1 MVRVA
6 DQQFYSSLFSDLQH
20 TRGRILGA
28 QEQVSSGLRVR
39 KPSDD
44 PSAFGEVVRHKA
56 SLSKTQQAIRNIQ
69 FSTARLD
76 VADNAL
82 SQAGNLLARAKE
94 LAVRARSD
102 TNTAAERAAIAQEV
116 RQIHRQLVG
125 IANTEVNGQTV
136 FAGTRTDVSPFVIT
150 VGDTVVYQ
158 GNGET
163 QSVEVEPGQLV
174 QVTIP
179 GDQVFAG
186 PNTNVFDG
194 LRDLLAALETNNG
207 SGIAAG
213 IATIDLALTQVSAA
227 HGQIGAFASRLQAS
241 HETLLATVEVTQRIL
256 SEQGDADLAKAVSDL
271 QRYQVAFEAT
281 SEAIGRILNLSLLPF
296 LR

>member
-1 MVRVA
+1 VRVT
-6 DQQFYSSLFSDLQH
+6 DQQFYEPLFNDLQQ
-20 TRGRILGA
+20 TRARILSA
-28 QEQVSSGLRVR
+28 QEQVSSGLRVA

-56 SLSKTQQAIRNIQ
+56 VLSKTQQVIRNIQ
-69 FSTARLD
+69 FATARLD
-76 VADNAL
+76 IADSAL
-82 SQAGNLLARAKE
+82 TQASNLLARAKE

-102 TNTAAERAAIAQEV
+102 TNTSTERTAIAQEV

-125 IANTEVNGQTV
+125 IANTEANGQTV

-163 QSVEVEPGQLV
+163 QSIEVESGQTV

-179 GDQVFAG
+179 GSQVFAG
-186 PNTNVFDG
+186 PTANVFDG

-213 IATIDLALTQVSAA
+213 IADVDLALTQVSAA
-227 HGQIGAFASRLQAS
+227 HGQIGAFASRLQSS
-241 HETLLATVEVTQRIL
+241 HESVLATAEITQRIL
-256 SEQGDADLAKAVSDL
+256 SEHGDADLVKAVSDL
-271 QRYQVAFEAT
+271 QRHQVSFEAT
-281 SEAIGRILNLSLLPF
+281 SDALGRLLNLSLLTF

>member
-1 MVRVA
+1 MQR
-6 DQQFYSSLFSDLQH
+6 
-20 TRGRILGA
+20 TRARILGA
-28 QEQVSSGLRVR
+28 QEQVSSGLRVG

-56 SLSKTQQAIRNIQ
+56 SLSKTQQAIRNIH

-82 SQAGNLLARAKE
+82 SQAANLLARAKE
-94 LAVRARSD
+94 LAVQARSD
-102 TNTAAERAAIAQEV
+102 TNTASERAAIAQEV

-125 IANTEVNGQTV
+125 IANTEVNGHTV
-136 FAGTRTDVSPFVIT
+136 FAGTRTDVAPFVIT
-150 VGDTVVYQ
+150 AGDTVVYQ

-179 GDQVFAG
+179 GDQVFSG
-186 PNTNVFDG
+186 PGVNVFDG

-213 IATIDLALTQVSAA
+213 IANVDRALTQISAA
-227 HGQIGAFASRLQAS
+227 HGQIGALASRLQSS
-241 HETLLATVEVTQRIL
+241 HESLLAMVEGTQRIL

-271 QRYQVAFEAT
+271 QRHQVAFEAT
-281 SEAIGRILNLSLLPF
+281 SDALGRILNLSLLPF